1 MQTTTP
7 DFINCISIGRIVKTV
22 GLKGFVK
29 VISYSDDPDRFKNI
43 KRVFLFN
50 EKTQKFFKNT
60 ESFEFYPAEI
70 SYVKDSVRLK
80 FKDHDIIEAVEGL
93 KDALVAIPEE
103 EKVKLPPGEFFLY
116 EVIGYDVFDK
126 EKYLGKVKNFSD
138 YGGGDLFVVET
149 ESKIE
154 VLIPARKEFIKDI
167 NTEKKLV
174 NLDLIEGFMDL

>member
-7 DFINCISIGRIVKTV
+7 DFKDCISIGRIVKTV

-29 VISYSDDPDRFKNI
+29 VISYSEDPARFKNI
-43 KRVFLFN
+43 IRVFLYN

-80 FKDHDIIEAVEGL
+80 FKDHDRIEAVEGF
-93 KDALVAIPEE
+93 KDSLITIPEE

-116 EVIGYDVFDK
+116 EVIGFDVYDKK
-126 EKYLGKVKNFSD
+126 EYLGKVKGFQD
-138 YGGGDLFVVET
+138 YGSGDLFVIDTKEK
-149 ESKIE
+149 EI
-154 VLIPARKEFIKDI
+154 LIPARKEFITNIDKENKQI
-167 NTEKKLV
+167 E
-174 NLDLIEGFMDL
+174 LDLIEGFMDL